1 MLNRLLRVALL
12 MLWLEVGL
20 TLILVPW
27 SDIWEA
33 NYFLYQYP
41 ALGIFARNPFL
52 RGAISGLGL
61 MNVFLSVAAF
71 RRRPV
76 VVQSR
81 V

>member
-12 MLWLEVGL
+12 MVWLELGL

-33 NYFLYQYP
+33 NYFVYQYP
-41 ALGIFARNPFL
+41 ALGVFLNNPFL

-61 MNVFLSVAAF
+61 MNVLLSVGAF
-71 RRRPV
+71 RRRAVIVPG
-76 VVQSR
+76 R
-81 V
+81 T

>member
-1 MLNRLLRVALL
+1 MLNRLLRVAVL
-12 MLWLEVGL
+12 MVWLELGL

-41 ALGIFARNPFL
+41 ALAIFLKNPFL

-61 MNVFLSVAAF
+61 LNVLLSVGAF
-71 RRRPV
+71 RRRAVIAP
-76 VVQSR
+76 SR
-81 V
+81 T

>member
-1 MLNRLLRVALL
+1 MLNRLLRIAML
-12 MLWLEVGL
+12 MVWLELGL

-41 ALGIFARNPFL
+41 ALDLFLKNPFL

-61 MNVFLSVAAF
+61 MNVLFSVGAF
-71 RRRPV
+71 RRRAAV
-76 VVQSR
+76 VPGR
-81 V
+81 T